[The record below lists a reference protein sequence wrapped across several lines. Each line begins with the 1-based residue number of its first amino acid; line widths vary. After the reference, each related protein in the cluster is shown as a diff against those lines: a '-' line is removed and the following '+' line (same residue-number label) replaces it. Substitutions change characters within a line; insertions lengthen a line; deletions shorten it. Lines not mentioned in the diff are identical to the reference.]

1 MCHPLLP
8 ATKSPKHASRLG
20 WKRTAFALL
29 SAEQFDLRSL
39 PGHWFA
45 TGRWSE
51 PDRRAVDLPD
61 RGFQHESAADIPQ
74 TGEVCFTSQLHL
86 IQGDKLHRLE
96 VANCGKSS
104 KINAERPRSGNAA
117 KTSDE
122 AGATPPFAARCVTSS
137 VGSLPPHQFSEC
149 TRRLSKSTGRS
160 SFLNFHLSED
170 TVTSARRTRVTVAV
184 TNAVTSDAWQ
194 NHARHGSYESDWTR
208 GKPRNGLE
216 RPRFWPN
223 AYCQKTA
230 RVAPAH
236 CATHTTVRSDGAESN
251 QTSLHAHINNVRMQ
265 ERKTA
270 WQFSKQHPNHRRMK
284 HSNCGLM
291 RRSRRSS
298 RSTPSSLIPQNP
310 ML

>member
-184 TNAVTSDAWQ
+184 TNAVTSDACKTTRDTEVM
-194 NHARHGSYESDWTR
+194 NRIGHGENPGMGWSDPAFGQMLIAKRPQGSLQPIVLLTR
-208 GKPRNGLE
+208 PFVATAQSPTKQVCMRTLITCACRKGKPHGNS
-216 RPRFWPN
+216 
-223 AYCQKTA
+223 QSSTQ
-230 RVAPAH
+230 
-236 CATHTTVRSDGAESN
+236 TTE
-251 QTSLHAHINNVRMQ
+251 
-265 ERKTA
+265 E
-270 WQFSKQHPNHRRMK
+270 
-284 HSNCGLM
+284 
-291 RRSRRSS
+291 
-298 RSTPSSLIPQNP
+298 
-310 ML
+310 